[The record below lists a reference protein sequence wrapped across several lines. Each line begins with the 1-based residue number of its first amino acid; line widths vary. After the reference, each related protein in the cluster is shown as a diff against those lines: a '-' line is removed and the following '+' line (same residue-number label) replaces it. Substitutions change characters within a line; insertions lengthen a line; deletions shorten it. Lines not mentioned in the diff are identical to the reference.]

1 MNELIL
7 IGQLFVSGLLGGAL
21 GYFREKDG
29 KAAGLRTHMMVAIG
43 ATLFML
49 VSLQVA
55 LVSSGADGARI
66 AAQVVSGIGFIGAG
80 TIWRTGCSVKGLT
93 TATSIWV
100 SAAIGL
106 AVGTGLY
113 LAAAATTTMSLII
126 LEALRFGYEEKN
138 NDATMG

>member
-1 MNELIL
+1 MNELIM
-7 IGQLFVSGLLGGAL
+7 IGQLMLSGLLGGAI

-43 ATLFML
+43 STLFML

-55 LVSSGADGARI
+55 TIGSGADAARI

-93 TATSIWV
+93 TATSIWI

-106 AVGTGLY
+106 AVGSGLY
-113 LAAAATTTMSLII
+113 LAGIATTLMSLVI
-126 LEALRFGYEEKN
+126 LEALHIGYEEKQ
-138 NDATMG
+138 